1 MTIQIPQGAKTMQL
15 FDMNIDIPE
24 GKTYIDI
31 DDNFLQNKYNQFM
44 QNNQQQNNF
53 NSQEEL
59 ALDGK
64 PMSMYQAPQVS
75 QNEPQEQG
83 VWSKINKG
91 LEDFNNLIDP
101 KRMISEGLDYLSP
114 KVTSG
119 EEGARQKIEDA
130 TNQISGGL
138 LARNFTSLDNEEQK
152 QIFQIAY
159 DEIKKLGYEPFLEIN
174 NGDYKYIGV
183 DKNGKEVDFTPSFR
197 NTLASTKN
205 ELAFS
210 VAGGYAGSLAKTAGQ
225 TIAKKALN
233 YFAPSAIGAG
243 SGAVSDLHSQ
253 SNNTGIEASY
263 MDYAKR
269 FGSAA
274 AEDALAGAVVGSAI
288 KGIGKT
294 YKSVGDLI
302 SSVKTGAQAG
312 KDMIDGMAVKGGNLG
327 NRVIDK
333 ITQKDIPM
341 IGKFTDGGLQNAE
354 TIFNNL
360 TKNVENKKQID
371 ELIAKENPTYLEN
384 GKPTIEILKNIVE
397 QGLNKNNPQFI
408 QDSAKRTSAIL
419 KNISNTLQGV
429 PTTQRREILLKS
441 AQAYPEIGSFLD
453 DVLKADKDASIS
465 FLNIIK
471 EQDEVFKNKIGLNG
485 EFDYKAWQK
494 DNHAYENRINQEYGS
509 AISKLDELNNGN
521 IVLTSED
528 LAKLENFK
536 NNNFLEQD
544 VKNNIQSYLNEIKGK
559 EVSAEQIF
567 GLRTAINKQLN
578 TGNKTY
584 NTKQAYGIVK
594 EILDDALIRNASNK
608 VLAKEILDNANKN
621 FALKENFKESY
632 LGMMKPQE
640 TKEGLT
646 DRLVKGLRNINED
659 KNLENAFK
667 GMNEQER
674 LANETHVMNSL
685 LEKHRIEGVGY
696 DFKSLAKDLEDV
708 NFSSKKI
715 KDAKDV
721 INTYALIYNN
731 NRDLIMTALASSG
744 KKTNSSIATTIHG
757 VFDRILISGIF
768 ARLHALA
775 PFMKSAKEQ
784 ALRNQIL
791 DAIKLAKTN
800 KEVIS
805 NLKNIK
811 IADQEQSRIFKDALD
826 NYIKVDK
833 EQNKILKDALI
844 KEGVIKGDNFFM
856 DKADPKDNSLRFIGK
871 NGKEYTINKDVRNEW
886 MKTFNLKNIDDEYIP
901 NIPKEAKIALKDREI
916 KLTKGSL
923 LKLIEKDRI
932 KYIPHIKE
940 TLESPQVILKDKDD
954 FIFIK
959 NIDNQTYFTSIGKD
973 YETHLTIISNSPKKQ
988 NNIRNKIKNAEVVY
1002 YNNARALPTSRASS
1016 ETNQVSFSDKH
1027 STQAKHKESL
1037 EKYNR
1042 NFYLKHYKDFI
1053 DKSEN
1058 KKIFFKYN
1066 FGDFLDIK
1074 KLEKS
1079 LEKYKESKPQE
1090 IKYKEL
1096 KRGYILDDLL
1106 NVDEDVSYAVVN
1118 KDDLKPSLTRSLS
1131 QFRNKHSN
1139 STISDIRNSFNE
1151 REHFKESSNFD
1162 GIPTIT
1168 KDGLVIAGNHRTT
1181 AIRDLKGEN
1190 LARYIKQAKRVYGED
1205 VFKGFDENKAM
1216 IVRILDKN
1224 DDDTIIRL
1232 SKLSNDGRLSDE
1244 SEKLQAL
1251 GAKYKEKLLK
1261 IENSKINTEK
1271 ELMNFLGSR
1280 DILESKR
1287 ALLDHLMPNI
1297 NDALLSWERRSGGDT
1312 EFSKIL
1318 NDNALN
1324 LLHLKQALNKN
1335 KVFKDNGNSFFS
1347 LFKRAIESINQSN
1360 VYKNNNELYDII
1372 KKYTEP
1378 SLNFEK
1384 EFISSNK
1391 DLQADILGFIIKYN
1405 DTLTNPSE
1413 AFGNKI
1419 KKAIEFIY
1427 DNDSFSLFNNI
1438 KLSNYDVLN
1447 QMLNINITNSI
1458 KYQELLNKAIDN
1470 LSDEKNIIKKLNE
1483 NIKNKKS
1490 VKQRLDEK
1498 IQDDKKAREDILKR
1512 YDNFLKENKDNKLD
1526 FLDKMNLNT
1535 IEYNLTRQMIVNA
1548 KESTNKGVKK
1558 DIPSD
1563 LRGKIEKELNIQPL
1577 KEFGENYAEYYHD
1590 GKGALQ
1596 KLLIE
1601 KQGQVAGAFHRKD
1614 LGDIDLVW
1622 GEVIDKIKHKG
1633 YGLAHIIDKH
1643 PELDLKLISDIVDK
1657 GKLNNQNNIRYRIEY
1672 KNYIIGLSSEYK
1684 GNKRTFIIT
1693 AFERYKG

>member
-114 KVTSG
+114 RVTSG
-119 EEGARQKIEDA
+119 EEGVRQKIEDA

-138 LARNFTSLDNEEQK
+138 LPRIFTSPSNEEQK

-243 SGAVSDLHSQ
+243 SGAMADLHSQ

-302 SSVKTGAQAG
+302 SSAKTGARAG

-471 EQDEVFKNKIGLNG
+471 EQDEVFKNKTGLNG
-485 EFDYKAWQK
+485 EFDVKAWQK
-494 DNHAYENRINQEYGS
+494 DNSSYKKRINNEYAQ
-509 AISKLDELNNGN
+509 AIKSIDELNNGS
-521 IVLTSED
+521 IRLSKED
-528 LAKLENFK
+528 LAKIEEFK

-544 VKNNIQSYLNEIKGK
+544 IKTNISSFLEDAIDKDL
-559 EVSAEQIF
+559 SAEQIF
-567 GLRTAINKQLN
+567 NLRSAINKQLA

-584 NTKQAYGIVK
+584 NTKEAYRLVK
-594 EILDDALIRNASNK
+594 DTLDETMIKNASDK
-608 VLAKEILDNANKN
+608 ELAKKILEDANKN
-621 FALKENFKESY
+621 YALKENFNNSY
-632 LGMMKPQE
+632 LGKIKDQE
-640 TKEGLT
+640 TPEALAQRIANGA
-646 DRLVKGLRNINED
+646 RNINED
-659 KNLENAFK
+659 KDLKRAFE
-667 GMNEQER
+667 GMNEAER
-674 LANETHVMNSL
+674 KANEKHAFNAL
-685 LEKHRIEGVGY
+685 LAKHRIEDIGY
-696 DFKSLAKDLEDV
+696 DFKNLAKDMDNVEFVSKDLKYAKEVV
-708 NFSSKKI
+708 NVYAKI
-715 KDAKDV
+715 
-721 INTYALIYNN
+721 YQNN
-731 NRDLIMTALASSG
+731 KDLIMTALASSG
-744 KKTNSSIATTIHG
+744 KKTNSSIATTIQG
-757 VFDRILISGIF
+757 VFDRILISGVF
-768 ARLHALA
+768 ARIHALV
-775 PFMKSAKEQ
+775 PFLKSAKEQ

-791 DAIKLAKTN
+791 DALKLAKTN

-811 IADQEQSRIFKDALD
+811 IADKEQSRIFKDALD

-856 DKADPKDNSLRFIGK
+856 DKADPSKAKSDLNVKISVSP
-871 NGKEYTINKDVRNEW
+871 NVRNLAKLTNDEIIADLEYLANKHNE
-886 MKTFNLKNIDDEYIP
+886 MFKKPSDVFKLIKEIKENPTFFYKNNRMD
-901 NIPKEAKIALKDREI
+901 IALIAKRLNDN
-916 KLTKGSL
+916 KLG
-923 LKLIEKDRI
+923 KL
-932 KYIPHIKE
+932 
-940 TLESPQVILKDKDD
+940 
-954 FIFIK
+954 
-959 NIDNQTYFTSIGKD
+959 G
-973 YETHLTIISNSPKKQ
+973 
-988 NNIRNKIKNAEVVY
+988 
-1002 YNNARALPTSRASS
+1002 
-1016 ETNQVSFSDKH
+1016 
-1027 STQAKHKESL
+1027 
-1037 EKYNR
+1037 
-1042 NFYLKHYKDFI
+1042 
-1053 DKSEN
+1053 
-1058 KKIFFKYN
+1058 
-1066 FGDFLDIK
+1066 
-1074 KLEKS
+1074 
-1079 LEKYKESKPQE
+1079 
-1090 IKYKEL
+1090 
-1096 KRGYILDDLL
+1096 
-1106 NVDEDVSYAVVN
+1106 VN
-1118 KDDLKPSLTRSLS
+1118 KDTGEVRHVTKVKEKDLTRLEKVSKKNTKENVGIIQTFIQPGSKNDKSL
-1131 QFRNKHSN
+1131 NGLPNNPN
-1139 STISDIRNSFNE
+1139 STQTKPKTNLMDDI
-1151 REHFKESSNFD
+1151 KE
-1162 GIPTIT
+1162 
-1168 KDGLVIAGNHRTT
+1168 
-1181 AIRDLKGEN
+1181 
-1190 LARYIKQAKRVYGED
+1190 
-1205 VFKGFDENKAM
+1205 
-1216 IVRILDKN
+1216 
-1224 DDDTIIRL
+1224 
-1232 SKLSNDGRLSDE
+1232 
-1244 SEKLQAL
+1244 
-1251 GAKYKEKLLK
+1251 
-1261 IENSKINTEK
+1261 
-1271 ELMNFLGSR
+1271 
-1280 DILESKR
+1280 
-1287 ALLDHLMPNI
+1287 
-1297 NDALLSWERRSGGDT
+1297 
-1312 EFSKIL
+1312 
-1318 NDNALN
+1318 
-1324 LLHLKQALNKN
+1324 
-1335 KVFKDNGNSFFS
+1335 
-1347 LFKRAIESINQSN
+1347 
-1360 VYKNNNELYDII
+1360 
-1372 KKYTEP
+1372 
-1378 SLNFEK
+1378 
-1384 EFISSNK
+1384 
-1391 DLQADILGFIIKYN
+1391 
-1405 DTLTNPSE
+1405 
-1413 AFGNKI
+1413 
-1419 KKAIEFIY
+1419 
-1427 DNDSFSLFNNI
+1427 NI
-1438 KLSNYDVLN
+1438 KAKEV
-1447 QMLNINITNSI
+1447 
-1458 KYQELLNKAIDN
+1458 
-1470 LSDEKNIIKKLNE
+1470 KK
-1483 NIKNKKS
+1483 KNKKS

-1498 IQDDKKAREDILKR
+1498 IQNDKKAREERIKKIKQVIARKQKIDKVRDKKNNREIAGKIGTYTLK
-1512 YDNFLKENKDNKLD
+1512 NLIKLKERSEDNK
-1526 FLDKMNLNT
+1526 N
-1535 IEYNLTRQMIVNA
+1535 
-1548 KESTNKGVKK
+1548 
-1558 DIPSD
+1558 
-1563 LRGKIEKELNIQPL
+1563 
-1577 KEFGENYAEYYHD
+1577 
-1590 GKGALQ
+1590 
-1596 KLLIE
+1596 
-1601 KQGQVAGAFHRKD
+1601 
-1614 LGDIDLVW
+1614 
-1622 GEVIDKIKHKG
+1622 
-1633 YGLAHIIDKH
+1633 
-1643 PELDLKLISDIVDK
+1643 
-1657 GKLNNQNNIRYRIEY
+1657 
-1672 KNYIIGLSSEYK
+1672 
-1684 GNKRTFIIT
+1684 
-1693 AFERYKG
+1693 

>member
-1 MTIQIPQGAKTMQL
+1 
-15 FDMNIDIPE
+15 MNIREFLLEKPQENNIISFLQDGSSQSENQDTSEYLSNLKNEAINDFYKNKDKYAKEYEKHNIKDQILTNPL
-24 GKTYIDI
+24 GYIGEYKRDLYDYNKNPSMNADDLSDYI
-31 DDNFLQNKYNQFM
+31 LDKQSKFNSSKPIFADDNEVVRKSNQFM
-44 QNNQQQNNF
+44 RDLGD
-53 NSQEEL
+53 EL
-59 ALDGK
+59 QKSGRGRLLQDDDG
-64 PMSMYQAPQVS
+64 SYWVQ
-75 QNEPQEQG
+75 
-83 VWSKINKG
+83 
-91 LEDFNNLIDP
+91 D
-101 KRMISEGLDYLSP
+101 
-114 KVTSG
+114 
-119 EEGARQKIEDA
+119 
-130 TNQISGGL
+130 
-138 LARNFTSLDNEEQK
+138 
-152 QIFQIAY
+152 
-159 DEIKKLGYEPFLEIN
+159 N
-174 NGDYKYIGV
+174 NGNYSKVQGSTMGNLYRGIRDNGTSVALGTAGAIGGTMLGGGV
-183 DKNGKEVDFTPSFR
+183 GM
-197 NTLASTKN
+197 
-205 ELAFS
+205 
-210 VAGGYAGSLAKTAGQ
+210 VAGGALGASL
-225 TIAKKALN
+225 
-233 YFAPSAIGAG
+233 GAG
-243 SGAVSDLHSQ
+243 YDYYGNTKDTNQDANLKEALILMGENAGLSLIGDAAFAGVVKGARALK
-253 SNNTGIEASY
+253 NTYNMA
-263 MDYAKR
+263 
-269 FGSAA
+269 
-274 AEDALAGAVVGSAI
+274 
-288 KGIGKT
+288 
-294 YKSVGDLI
+294 
-302 SSVKTGAQAG
+302 KTGARAG

-419 KNISNTLQGV
+419 KNISNALQGV

-465 FLNIIK
+465 FLNMIK
-471 EQDEVFKNKIGLNG
+471 GQDEVFKNKTGLNG

-494 DNHAYENRINQEYGS
+494 DNHAYENRIKQEYGS
-509 AISKLDELNNGN
+509 AISKLDELNNGK

-544 VKNNIQSYLNEIKGK
+544 VKNNIQSYLDEIKGK

-584 NTKQAYGIVK
+584 NTKQAYRIVK
-594 EILDDALIRNASNK
+594 EILDDALIRNASDK

-646 DRLVKGLRNINED
+646 HRLVKGLRNINED

-674 LANETHVMNSL
+674 LANETHTMNAL

-744 KKTNSSIATTIHG
+744 KKTNSSIATTIQG
-757 VFDRILISGIF
+757 VFDRILISGVF

-791 DAIKLAKTN
+791 DALKLAKTN

-940 TLESPQVILKDKDD
+940 TLESPQAILKDKDD
-954 FIFIK
+954 FVFIK

-988 NNIRNKIKNAEVVY
+988 NNIKNKMKNAEVVY

-1016 ETNQVSFSDKH
+1016 ETKQVSFSNEN
-1027 STQAKHKESL
+1027 STQTKP
-1037 EKYNR
+1037 
-1042 NFYLKHYKDFI
+1042 
-1053 DKSEN
+1053 
-1058 KKIFFKYN
+1058 KKN
-1066 FGDFLDIK
+1066 LMEDIK
-1074 KLEKS
+1074 
-1079 LEKYKESKPQE
+1079 
-1090 IKYKEL
+1090 
-1096 KRGYILDDLL
+1096 
-1106 NVDEDVSYAVVN
+1106 
-1118 KDDLKPSLTRSLS
+1118 
-1131 QFRNKHSN
+1131 
-1139 STISDIRNSFNE
+1139 
-1151 REHFKESSNFD
+1151 
-1162 GIPTIT
+1162 
-1168 KDGLVIAGNHRTT
+1168 
-1181 AIRDLKGEN
+1181 
-1190 LARYIKQAKRVYGED
+1190 
-1205 VFKGFDENKAM
+1205 
-1216 IVRILDKN
+1216 
-1224 DDDTIIRL
+1224 
-1232 SKLSNDGRLSDE
+1232 
-1244 SEKLQAL
+1244 
-1251 GAKYKEKLLK
+1251 
-1261 IENSKINTEK
+1261 
-1271 ELMNFLGSR
+1271 
-1280 DILESKR
+1280 
-1287 ALLDHLMPNI
+1287 
-1297 NDALLSWERRSGGDT
+1297 
-1312 EFSKIL
+1312 
-1318 NDNALN
+1318 
-1324 LLHLKQALNKN
+1324 
-1335 KVFKDNGNSFFS
+1335 
-1347 LFKRAIESINQSN
+1347 
-1360 VYKNNNELYDII
+1360 
-1372 KKYTEP
+1372 
-1378 SLNFEK
+1378 
-1384 EFISSNK
+1384 
-1391 DLQADILGFIIKYN
+1391 
-1405 DTLTNPSE
+1405 
-1413 AFGNKI
+1413 
-1419 KKAIEFIY
+1419 
-1427 DNDSFSLFNNI
+1427 
-1438 KLSNYDVLN
+1438 
-1447 QMLNINITNSI
+1447 
-1458 KYQELLNKAIDN
+1458 
-1470 LSDEKNIIKKLNE
+1470 E
-1483 NIKNKKS
+1483 NIEAKEVEKKNKKS

-1498 IQDDKKAREDILKR
+1498 IQNDKK
-1512 YDNFLKENKDNKLD
+1512 
-1526 FLDKMNLNT
+1526 
-1535 IEYNLTRQMIVNA
+1535 
-1548 KESTNKGVKK
+1548 G
-1558 DIPSD
+1558 
-1563 LRGKIEKELNIQPL
+1563 
-1577 KEFGENYAEYYHD
+1577 
-1590 GKGALQ
+1590 
-1596 KLLIE
+1596 
-1601 KQGQVAGAFHRKD
+1601 
-1614 LGDIDLVW
+1614 
-1622 GEVIDKIKHKG
+1622 
-1633 YGLAHIIDKH
+1633 
-1643 PELDLKLISDIVDK
+1643 
-1657 GKLNNQNNIRYRIEY
+1657 
-1672 KNYIIGLSSEYK
+1672 
-1684 GNKRTFIIT
+1684 
-1693 AFERYKG
+1693 

>member
-243 SGAVSDLHSQ
+243 SGAMADLHSQ

-302 SSVKTGAQAG
+302 SSAKTGARAG

-419 KNISNTLQGV
+419 KNISNALQGV

-471 EQDEVFKNKIGLNG
+471 EQDEVFKNKTGLNG

-494 DNHAYENRINQEYGS
+494 DNSSYKKRINNEYAQ
-509 AISKLDELNNGN
+509 AIKSIDELNNGS
-521 IVLTSED
+521 IRLSKED
-528 LAKLENFK
+528 LAKIEEFK

-544 VKNNIQSYLNEIKGK
+544 IKTNISSFLEDTIDKDL
-559 EVSAEQIF
+559 SAEQIF
-567 GLRTAINKQLN
+567 NLRSAINKQLA

-584 NTKQAYGIVK
+584 NTKEAYRLVK
-594 EILDDALIRNASNK
+594 DTLDETMIKNASDK
-608 VLAKEILDNANKN
+608 ELAKKILEDANKN
-621 FALKENFKESY
+621 YALKENFNNSY
-632 LGMMKPQE
+632 LGKIKDQE
-640 TKEGLT
+640 TPEALAQRIANGA
-646 DRLVKGLRNINED
+646 RNINED
-659 KNLENAFK
+659 KDLKRAFE
-667 GMNEQER
+667 GMNEAER
-674 LANETHVMNSL
+674 KANEKHAFNAL
-685 LEKHRIEGVGY
+685 LAKHRIEDIGY
-696 DFKSLAKDLEDV
+696 DFKNLAKDMDNVEFVSKDLKYAKEVV
-708 NFSSKKI
+708 NVYAKI
-715 KDAKDV
+715 
-721 INTYALIYNN
+721 YQNN
-731 NRDLIMTALASSG
+731 KDLIMTALASSG
-744 KKTNSSIATTIHG
+744 KKTNSSIATTISG
-757 VFDRILISGIF
+757 VFDRILISGVF
-768 ARLHALA
+768 ARIHALV

-791 DAIKLAKTN
+791 DALKLAKTN

-811 IADQEQSRIFKDALD
+811 IADKEQSRIFKDALD

-856 DKADPKDNSLRFIGK
+856 DKADPSKAKSDYTAKFNVEKWINNVSGILKDEWVVNLKAMAKKHPEMFKNEADVFKVIKEIKDNPTHFFKNYDDEVALIAKPLKDDKVGNIAIKKDSGK
-871 NGKEYTINKDVRNEW
+871 IIHINKTKGKDLERLNRRNKA
-886 MKTFNLKNIDDEYIP
+886 MLTGTP
-901 NIPKEAKIALKDREI
+901 TPAT
-916 KLTKGSL
+916 TKGSTTNVEGDL
-923 LKLIEKDRI
+923 LQHSFKNSTQTKPKTNLMDD
-932 KYIPHIKE
+932 IKE
-940 TLESPQVILKDKDD
+940 
-954 FIFIK
+954 
-959 NIDNQTYFTSIGKD
+959 
-973 YETHLTIISNSPKKQ
+973 
-988 NNIRNKIKNAEVVY
+988 
-1002 YNNARALPTSRASS
+1002 
-1016 ETNQVSFSDKH
+1016 
-1027 STQAKHKESL
+1027 
-1037 EKYNR
+1037 
-1042 NFYLKHYKDFI
+1042 
-1053 DKSEN
+1053 
-1058 KKIFFKYN
+1058 
-1066 FGDFLDIK
+1066 
-1074 KLEKS
+1074 
-1079 LEKYKESKPQE
+1079 
-1090 IKYKEL
+1090 
-1096 KRGYILDDLL
+1096 
-1106 NVDEDVSYAVVN
+1106 
-1118 KDDLKPSLTRSLS
+1118 
-1131 QFRNKHSN
+1131 
-1139 STISDIRNSFNE
+1139 
-1151 REHFKESSNFD
+1151 
-1162 GIPTIT
+1162 
-1168 KDGLVIAGNHRTT
+1168 
-1181 AIRDLKGEN
+1181 
-1190 LARYIKQAKRVYGED
+1190 
-1205 VFKGFDENKAM
+1205 
-1216 IVRILDKN
+1216 
-1224 DDDTIIRL
+1224 
-1232 SKLSNDGRLSDE
+1232 
-1244 SEKLQAL
+1244 
-1251 GAKYKEKLLK
+1251 
-1261 IENSKINTEK
+1261 
-1271 ELMNFLGSR
+1271 
-1280 DILESKR
+1280 
-1287 ALLDHLMPNI
+1287 
-1297 NDALLSWERRSGGDT
+1297 
-1312 EFSKIL
+1312 
-1318 NDNALN
+1318 
-1324 LLHLKQALNKN
+1324 
-1335 KVFKDNGNSFFS
+1335 
-1347 LFKRAIESINQSN
+1347 
-1360 VYKNNNELYDII
+1360 
-1372 KKYTEP
+1372 
-1378 SLNFEK
+1378 
-1384 EFISSNK
+1384 
-1391 DLQADILGFIIKYN
+1391 
-1405 DTLTNPSE
+1405 
-1413 AFGNKI
+1413 
-1419 KKAIEFIY
+1419 
-1427 DNDSFSLFNNI
+1427 NI
-1438 KLSNYDVLN
+1438 KAKEV
-1447 QMLNINITNSI
+1447 
-1458 KYQELLNKAIDN
+1458 
-1470 LSDEKNIIKKLNE
+1470 KK
-1483 NIKNKKS
+1483 KNKKS

-1498 IQDDKKAREDILKR
+1498 IQNDKKASEERIKKIKQVIARKQKIDKVTDKKIAGKIGTHTLK
-1512 YDNFLKENKDNKLD
+1512 NLIKLKERSE
-1526 FLDKMNLNT
+1526 DK
-1535 IEYNLTRQMIVNA
+1535 
-1548 KESTNKGVKK
+1548 
-1558 DIPSD
+1558 
-1563 LRGKIEKELNIQPL
+1563 
-1577 KEFGENYAEYYHD
+1577 
-1590 GKGALQ
+1590 
-1596 KLLIE
+1596 
-1601 KQGQVAGAFHRKD
+1601 
-1614 LGDIDLVW
+1614 
-1622 GEVIDKIKHKG
+1622 
-1633 YGLAHIIDKH
+1633 
-1643 PELDLKLISDIVDK
+1643 
-1657 GKLNNQNNIRYRIEY
+1657 
-1672 KNYIIGLSSEYK
+1672 
-1684 GNKRTFIIT
+1684 
-1693 AFERYKG
+1693 

>member
-114 KVTSG
+114 RVTSG
-119 EEGARQKIEDA
+119 EEGVRQKIEDA

-138 LARNFTSLDNEEQK
+138 LPRIFTSLDNEEQK

-225 TIAKKALN
+225 TIGKKALN

-243 SGAVSDLHSQ
+243 SGAMADLHSQ

-274 AEDALAGAVVGSAI
+274 AEDALAGAVVESAI

-419 KNISNTLQGV
+419 KNISNALQGV

-471 EQDEVFKNKIGLNG
+471 EQDEVFKNKTGLNG

-494 DNHAYENRINQEYGS
+494 DNSSYKKRINNEYAQ
-509 AISKLDELNNGN
+509 AIKSIDELNNGS
-521 IVLTSED
+521 IRLSKED
-528 LAKLENFK
+528 LAKIEEFK

-544 VKNNIQSYLNEIKGK
+544 IKTNISSFLEDTIDKDL
-559 EVSAEQIF
+559 SAEQIF
-567 GLRTAINKQLN
+567 NLRSAINKQLA

-584 NTKQAYGIVK
+584 NTKEAYRLVK
-594 EILDDALIRNASNK
+594 DTLDETMIKNASDK
-608 VLAKEILDNANKN
+608 ELAKKILEDANKN
-621 FALKENFKESY
+621 YALKENFNNSY
-632 LGMMKPQE
+632 LGKIKDQE
-640 TKEGLT
+640 TPEALAQRIANGA
-646 DRLVKGLRNINED
+646 RNINED
-659 KNLENAFK
+659 KDLKRAFE
-667 GMNEQER
+667 GMNEAER
-674 LANETHVMNSL
+674 KANEKHAFNAL
-685 LEKHRIEGVGY
+685 LAKHRIEDIGY
-696 DFKSLAKDLEDV
+696 DFKSLAKDMDNVEFVSKDLKYAKEVV
-708 NFSSKKI
+708 NVYAKI
-715 KDAKDV
+715 
-721 INTYALIYNN
+721 YQNN
-731 NRDLIMTALASSG
+731 KDLIMTALASSG
-744 KKTNSSIATTIHG
+744 KKTNSSIATTIQG
-757 VFDRILISGIF
+757 VFDRILISGVF
-768 ARLHALA
+768 ARLHALV

-791 DAIKLAKTN
+791 DALKLAKTN

-811 IADQEQSRIFKDALD
+811 IADKEQSRIFKDALD

-856 DKADPKDNSLRFIGK
+856 DKADPSKAKSDYTAKFNVEKWINNVSGILKDEWVVNLKAMAKKHPEMFKNEADVFKVIKEIKDNPTHFFKNYDDEVALIAKPLKDDKVGNIAIKKDSGK
-871 NGKEYTINKDVRNEW
+871 IIHINKTKGKDLERLNRRNKA
-886 MKTFNLKNIDDEYIP
+886 MLTGTP
-901 NIPKEAKIALKDREI
+901 TPAT
-916 KLTKGSL
+916 TKGSTTNVEGDL
-923 LKLIEKDRI
+923 LQHSFKNSTQTKPKTNLMDD
-932 KYIPHIKE
+932 IKE
-940 TLESPQVILKDKDD
+940 
-954 FIFIK
+954 
-959 NIDNQTYFTSIGKD
+959 
-973 YETHLTIISNSPKKQ
+973 
-988 NNIRNKIKNAEVVY
+988 
-1002 YNNARALPTSRASS
+1002 
-1016 ETNQVSFSDKH
+1016 
-1027 STQAKHKESL
+1027 
-1037 EKYNR
+1037 
-1042 NFYLKHYKDFI
+1042 
-1053 DKSEN
+1053 
-1058 KKIFFKYN
+1058 
-1066 FGDFLDIK
+1066 
-1074 KLEKS
+1074 
-1079 LEKYKESKPQE
+1079 
-1090 IKYKEL
+1090 
-1096 KRGYILDDLL
+1096 
-1106 NVDEDVSYAVVN
+1106 
-1118 KDDLKPSLTRSLS
+1118 
-1131 QFRNKHSN
+1131 
-1139 STISDIRNSFNE
+1139 
-1151 REHFKESSNFD
+1151 
-1162 GIPTIT
+1162 
-1168 KDGLVIAGNHRTT
+1168 
-1181 AIRDLKGEN
+1181 
-1190 LARYIKQAKRVYGED
+1190 
-1205 VFKGFDENKAM
+1205 
-1216 IVRILDKN
+1216 
-1224 DDDTIIRL
+1224 
-1232 SKLSNDGRLSDE
+1232 
-1244 SEKLQAL
+1244 
-1251 GAKYKEKLLK
+1251 
-1261 IENSKINTEK
+1261 
-1271 ELMNFLGSR
+1271 
-1280 DILESKR
+1280 
-1287 ALLDHLMPNI
+1287 
-1297 NDALLSWERRSGGDT
+1297 
-1312 EFSKIL
+1312 
-1318 NDNALN
+1318 
-1324 LLHLKQALNKN
+1324 
-1335 KVFKDNGNSFFS
+1335 
-1347 LFKRAIESINQSN
+1347 
-1360 VYKNNNELYDII
+1360 
-1372 KKYTEP
+1372 
-1378 SLNFEK
+1378 
-1384 EFISSNK
+1384 
-1391 DLQADILGFIIKYN
+1391 
-1405 DTLTNPSE
+1405 
-1413 AFGNKI
+1413 
-1419 KKAIEFIY
+1419 
-1427 DNDSFSLFNNI
+1427 NI
-1438 KLSNYDVLN
+1438 KAKEV
-1447 QMLNINITNSI
+1447 
-1458 KYQELLNKAIDN
+1458 
-1470 LSDEKNIIKKLNE
+1470 KK
-1483 NIKNKKS
+1483 KNKKS

-1498 IQDDKKAREDILKR
+1498 IQNDKKAREERI
-1512 YDNFLKENKDNKLD
+1512 
-1526 FLDKMNLNT
+1526 
-1535 IEYNLTRQMIVNA
+1535 
-1548 KESTNKGVKK
+1548 KK
-1558 DIPSD
+1558 IKQVIA
-1563 LRGKIEKELNIQPL
+1563 RK
-1577 KEFGENYAEYYHD
+1577 
-1590 GKGALQ
+1590 Q
-1596 KLLIE
+1596 K
-1601 KQGQVAGAFHRKD
+1601 
-1614 LGDIDLVW
+1614 
-1622 GEVIDKIKHKG
+1622 IDKVR
-1633 YGLAHIIDKH
+1633 DK
-1643 PELDLKLISDIVDK
+1643 KIT
-1657 GKLNNQNNIRYRIEY
+1657 GK
-1672 KNYIIGLSSEYK
+1672 
-1684 GNKRTFIIT
+1684 
-1693 AFERYKG
+1693 

>member
-253 SNNTGIEASY
+253 SNNTGIEVSY
-263 MDYAKR
+263 IDYAKR

-384 GKPTIEILKNIVE
+384 GKPTIEILKNIIE

-408 QDSAKRTSAIL
+408 QDSAKRTSVIL
-419 KNISNTLQGV
+419 KNISNALQGV

-471 EQDEVFKNKIGLNG
+471 GQDEVFKNKTGLNG
-485 EFDYKAWQK
+485 EFDVKAWQK
-494 DNHAYENRINQEYGS
+494 DNSSYKKRINNEYAQ
-509 AISKLDELNNGN
+509 AIKSIDELNNGS
-521 IVLTSED
+521 IRLSKED
-528 LAKLENFK
+528 LAKIEEFK

-544 VKNNIQSYLNEIKGK
+544 IKTNISSFLEDTIDKDL
-559 EVSAEQIF
+559 SAEQIF
-567 GLRTAINKQLN
+567 NLRSAINKQLA

-584 NTKQAYGIVK
+584 NTKEAYRLVK
-594 EILDDALIRNASNK
+594 DTLDETMIKNASDK
-608 VLAKEILDNANKN
+608 ELAKKILEDANKN
-621 FALKENFKESY
+621 YALKENFNNSY
-632 LGMMKPQE
+632 LGKIKDQE
-640 TKEGLT
+640 TPEALAQRIANGA
-646 DRLVKGLRNINED
+646 RNINED
-659 KNLENAFK
+659 KDLKRAFE
-667 GMNEQER
+667 GMNEAER
-674 LANETHVMNSL
+674 KANEKHAFNAL
-685 LEKHRIEGVGY
+685 LAKHRIEDIGY
-696 DFKSLAKDLEDV
+696 DFKNLAKDMDNVEFVSKDLKYAKEVV
-708 NFSSKKI
+708 NVYAKI
-715 KDAKDV
+715 
-721 INTYALIYNN
+721 YQNN
-731 NRDLIMTALASSG
+731 KDLIMTALASSG
-744 KKTNSSIATTIHG
+744 KKTNSSIATTTQG
-757 VFDRILISGIF
+757 VFDRILISGVF
-768 ARLHALA
+768 ARIHALV

-791 DAIKLAKTN
+791 DALKLAKTN

-811 IADQEQSRIFKDALD
+811 IADKEQSRIFKDALD

-856 DKADPKDNSLRFIGK
+856 DKADPSKAKSDYTAKFNVEKWINNVSGILKDEWVVNLKAMAKKHPEMFKNEADVFKVIKEIKDNPTHFFKNYDDEVALIAKPLKDDKVGNIAIKKDSGK
-871 NGKEYTINKDVRNEW
+871 IIHINKTKGKDLERLNRRNKA
-886 MKTFNLKNIDDEYIP
+886 MLTGTP
-901 NIPKEAKIALKDREI
+901 TPAT
-916 KLTKGSL
+916 TKGSTTNVEGDL
-923 LKLIEKDRI
+923 LQ
-932 KYIPHIKE
+932 H
-940 TLESPQVILKDKDD
+940 S
-954 FIFIK
+954 FK
-959 NIDNQTYFTSIGKD
+959 N
-973 YETHLTIISNSPKKQ
+973 
-988 NNIRNKIKNAEVVY
+988 
-1002 YNNARALPTSRASS
+1002 
-1016 ETNQVSFSDKH
+1016 
-1027 STQAKHKESL
+1027 STQAKP
-1037 EKYNR
+1037 
-1042 NFYLKHYKDFI
+1042 
-1053 DKSEN
+1053 
-1058 KKIFFKYN
+1058 KKN
-1066 FGDFLDIK
+1066 LMEDIK
-1074 KLEKS
+1074 
-1079 LEKYKESKPQE
+1079 
-1090 IKYKEL
+1090 
-1096 KRGYILDDLL
+1096 
-1106 NVDEDVSYAVVN
+1106 
-1118 KDDLKPSLTRSLS
+1118 
-1131 QFRNKHSN
+1131 
-1139 STISDIRNSFNE
+1139 
-1151 REHFKESSNFD
+1151 
-1162 GIPTIT
+1162 
-1168 KDGLVIAGNHRTT
+1168 
-1181 AIRDLKGEN
+1181 
-1190 LARYIKQAKRVYGED
+1190 
-1205 VFKGFDENKAM
+1205 
-1216 IVRILDKN
+1216 
-1224 DDDTIIRL
+1224 
-1232 SKLSNDGRLSDE
+1232 
-1244 SEKLQAL
+1244 
-1251 GAKYKEKLLK
+1251 
-1261 IENSKINTEK
+1261 
-1271 ELMNFLGSR
+1271 
-1280 DILESKR
+1280 
-1287 ALLDHLMPNI
+1287 
-1297 NDALLSWERRSGGDT
+1297 
-1312 EFSKIL
+1312 
-1318 NDNALN
+1318 
-1324 LLHLKQALNKN
+1324 
-1335 KVFKDNGNSFFS
+1335 
-1347 LFKRAIESINQSN
+1347 
-1360 VYKNNNELYDII
+1360 
-1372 KKYTEP
+1372 
-1378 SLNFEK
+1378 
-1384 EFISSNK
+1384 
-1391 DLQADILGFIIKYN
+1391 
-1405 DTLTNPSE
+1405 
-1413 AFGNKI
+1413 
-1419 KKAIEFIY
+1419 
-1427 DNDSFSLFNNI
+1427 
-1438 KLSNYDVLN
+1438 
-1447 QMLNINITNSI
+1447 
-1458 KYQELLNKAIDN
+1458 
-1470 LSDEKNIIKKLNE
+1470 E
-1483 NIKNKKS
+1483 NIEAKEVEKKNKKS

-1498 IQDDKKAREDILKR
+1498 IQDDKKAREERIKKIKQVIARKQKIDKVTDKKNNREIAGKIGTYTLK
-1512 YDNFLKENKDNKLD
+1512 NLIKLKERSE
-1526 FLDKMNLNT
+1526 DK
-1535 IEYNLTRQMIVNA
+1535 
-1548 KESTNKGVKK
+1548 
-1558 DIPSD
+1558 
-1563 LRGKIEKELNIQPL
+1563 
-1577 KEFGENYAEYYHD
+1577 
-1590 GKGALQ
+1590 
-1596 KLLIE
+1596 
-1601 KQGQVAGAFHRKD
+1601 
-1614 LGDIDLVW
+1614 
-1622 GEVIDKIKHKG
+1622 
-1633 YGLAHIIDKH
+1633 
-1643 PELDLKLISDIVDK
+1643 
-1657 GKLNNQNNIRYRIEY
+1657 
-1672 KNYIIGLSSEYK
+1672 
-1684 GNKRTFIIT
+1684 
-1693 AFERYKG
+1693 

>member
-1 MTIQIPQGAKTMQL
+1 
-15 FDMNIDIPE
+15 MNIREFLLEKPQENNIISFLQDGASQSENQNTSEYLSNLKNEVINDFYKNKDKYAKEYEKYNFKDQNLTNHMGNISEYKRDLYDYNKNPSMNADDLSN
-24 GKTYIDI
+24 YILDKQSKFNASKPI
-31 DDNFLQNKYNQFM
+31 FTDDNEVARKSNQFM
-44 QNNQQQNNF
+44 RDLGD
-53 NSQEEL
+53 EL
-59 ALDGK
+59 QKSGRGRLLQDDDG
-64 PMSMYQAPQVS
+64 SYWVQ
-75 QNEPQEQG
+75 
-83 VWSKINKG
+83 
-91 LEDFNNLIDP
+91 D
-101 KRMISEGLDYLSP
+101 
-114 KVTSG
+114 
-119 EEGARQKIEDA
+119 
-130 TNQISGGL
+130 
-138 LARNFTSLDNEEQK
+138 
-152 QIFQIAY
+152 
-159 DEIKKLGYEPFLEIN
+159 N
-174 NGDYKYIGV
+174 NGNYSKVQGSTMGDLYRGLRDNGASMALGTAGAIGGTMLGGGV
-183 DKNGKEVDFTPSFR
+183 GM
-197 NTLASTKN
+197 
-205 ELAFS
+205 
-210 VAGGYAGSLAKTAGQ
+210 VAGGALGASL
-225 TIAKKALN
+225 
-233 YFAPSAIGAG
+233 GAG
-243 SGAVSDLHSQ
+243 YDYYGNTKDTNQDMNLKEALMLMGENAGLSLIGDAAFAGVAKGARALK
-253 SNNTGIEASY
+253 NTYNMA
-263 MDYAKR
+263 
-269 FGSAA
+269 
-274 AEDALAGAVVGSAI
+274 
-288 KGIGKT
+288 
-294 YKSVGDLI
+294 
-302 SSVKTGAQAG
+302 KTGAQAG

-408 QDSAKRTSAIL
+408 QDSAKRTSTIL
-419 KNISNTLQGV
+419 KNISNSLQGV
-429 PTTQRREILLKS
+429 PTTQRREVLLKA

-465 FLNIIK
+465 FLNMIK
-471 EQDEVFKNKIGLNG
+471 GQDEVFKNKTGLNG

-544 VKNNIQSYLNEIKGK
+544 VKNNIQSYLDEIKGK

-940 TLESPQVILKDKDD
+940 TLESPQAILKDKDD

-988 NNIRNKIKNAEVVY
+988 NNIKNKMKNAEVVY

-1016 ETNQVSFSDKH
+1016 ETKQVSFSNEN
-1027 STQAKHKESL
+1027 STQAKP
-1037 EKYNR
+1037 
-1042 NFYLKHYKDFI
+1042 
-1053 DKSEN
+1053 
-1058 KKIFFKYN
+1058 KKN
-1066 FGDFLDIK
+1066 LMNDIK
-1074 KLEKS
+1074 E
-1079 LEKYKESKPQE
+1079 
-1090 IKYKEL
+1090 
-1096 KRGYILDDLL
+1096 
-1106 NVDEDVSYAVVN
+1106 
-1118 KDDLKPSLTRSLS
+1118 
-1131 QFRNKHSN
+1131 
-1139 STISDIRNSFNE
+1139 
-1151 REHFKESSNFD
+1151 
-1162 GIPTIT
+1162 
-1168 KDGLVIAGNHRTT
+1168 
-1181 AIRDLKGEN
+1181 
-1190 LARYIKQAKRVYGED
+1190 
-1205 VFKGFDENKAM
+1205 
-1216 IVRILDKN
+1216 
-1224 DDDTIIRL
+1224 
-1232 SKLSNDGRLSDE
+1232 
-1244 SEKLQAL
+1244 
-1251 GAKYKEKLLK
+1251 
-1261 IENSKINTEK
+1261 
-1271 ELMNFLGSR
+1271 
-1280 DILESKR
+1280 
-1287 ALLDHLMPNI
+1287 
-1297 NDALLSWERRSGGDT
+1297 
-1312 EFSKIL
+1312 
-1318 NDNALN
+1318 
-1324 LLHLKQALNKN
+1324 
-1335 KVFKDNGNSFFS
+1335 
-1347 LFKRAIESINQSN
+1347 
-1360 VYKNNNELYDII
+1360 
-1372 KKYTEP
+1372 
-1378 SLNFEK
+1378 
-1384 EFISSNK
+1384 
-1391 DLQADILGFIIKYN
+1391 
-1405 DTLTNPSE
+1405 
-1413 AFGNKI
+1413 
-1419 KKAIEFIY
+1419 
-1427 DNDSFSLFNNI
+1427 NI
-1438 KLSNYDVLN
+1438 KAKEV
-1447 QMLNINITNSI
+1447 
-1458 KYQELLNKAIDN
+1458 
-1470 LSDEKNIIKKLNE
+1470 KK
-1483 NIKNKKS
+1483 KNKKS

-1498 IQDDKKAREDILKR
+1498 IQNDKKASEDILKR
-1512 YDNFLKENKDNKLD
+1512 YDNFLKENKDYNLD
-1526 FLDKMNLNT
+1526 FLDNMNLNT
-1535 IEYNLTRQMIVNA
+1535 VEYNLTRQMIINA
-1548 KESTNKGVKK
+1548 KESTNKEVKK
-1558 DIPSD
+1558 DIPSA
-1563 LRGKIEKELNIQPL
+1563 LRGKIEQELNIQPL

-1622 GEVIDKIKHKG
+1622 GDGNFGLSHIVNRREEDFIKQGLNKIEAKNKALNFIKEIENIINNGNVKKGNNRAFIDVKNSRVMV
-1633 YGLAHIIDKH
+1633 A
-1643 PELDLKLISDIVDK
+1643 LDYK
-1657 GKLNNQNNIRYRIEY
+1657 GKD
-1672 KNYIIGLSSEYK
+1672 KK
-1684 GNKRTFIIT
+1684 WIIT
-1693 AFERYKG
+1693 AYNFY

>member
-101 KRMISEGLDYLSP
+101 KRMISEGFDYLSP

-130 TNQISGGL
+130 TNQVSGGL
-138 LARNFTSLDNEEQK
+138 LPRIFTSLDNEEQK

-243 SGAVSDLHSQ
+243 SGAMADLHSQ

-333 ITQKDIPM
+333 ISKTDIPVV
-341 IGKFTDGGLQNAE
+341 GKFTDGGLQNAE

-419 KNISNTLQGV
+419 KSISNSLQGM
-429 PTTQRREILLKS
+429 PTTQRREVLLKA

-465 FLNIIK
+465 FLNMIK
-471 EQDEVFKNKIGLNG
+471 GQDEVFKNKTGLNG

-509 AISKLDELNNGN
+509 AISKLDELNNGK

-536 NNNFLEQD
+536 NNNFLDQD
-544 VKNNIQSYLNEIKGK
+544 VKNNIQGYLDEIKGK

-584 NTKQAYGIVK
+584 NTKQAYRIAK

-640 TKEGLT
+640 TKEGLA

-731 NRDLIMTALASSG
+731 NRGLIMAALASSG
-744 KKTNSSIATTIHG
+744 KKTNSSMATTIQG

-775 PFMKSAKEQ
+775 PLMKSAKEQ

-791 DAIKLAKTN
+791 DALKLAKTN

-856 DKADPKDNSLRFIGK
+856 DKADPSKAKSDYTAKFNVEKWINNVSGILKDEWVVNLKAMAKKHPEMFKNEADVFKVIKEIKDNPTHFFKNYDDEVALIAKPLKDDKVGNIAIKKDSGK
-871 NGKEYTINKDVRNEW
+871 IIHINKTKGKDLERLNRRNKA
-886 MKTFNLKNIDDEYIP
+886 MLTGTP
-901 NIPKEAKIALKDREI
+901 TPAT
-916 KLTKGSL
+916 TKGSTTNVEGDL
-923 LKLIEKDRI
+923 LQ
-932 KYIPHIKE
+932 H
-940 TLESPQVILKDKDD
+940 S
-954 FIFIK
+954 FK
-959 NIDNQTYFTSIGKD
+959 N
-973 YETHLTIISNSPKKQ
+973 
-988 NNIRNKIKNAEVVY
+988 
-1002 YNNARALPTSRASS
+1002 
-1016 ETNQVSFSDKH
+1016 
-1027 STQAKHKESL
+1027 STQAKP
-1037 EKYNR
+1037 
-1042 NFYLKHYKDFI
+1042 
-1053 DKSEN
+1053 
-1058 KKIFFKYN
+1058 KKN
-1066 FGDFLDIK
+1066 LMDDIK
-1074 KLEKS
+1074 E
-1079 LEKYKESKPQE
+1079 
-1090 IKYKEL
+1090 
-1096 KRGYILDDLL
+1096 
-1106 NVDEDVSYAVVN
+1106 
-1118 KDDLKPSLTRSLS
+1118 
-1131 QFRNKHSN
+1131 
-1139 STISDIRNSFNE
+1139 
-1151 REHFKESSNFD
+1151 
-1162 GIPTIT
+1162 
-1168 KDGLVIAGNHRTT
+1168 
-1181 AIRDLKGEN
+1181 
-1190 LARYIKQAKRVYGED
+1190 
-1205 VFKGFDENKAM
+1205 
-1216 IVRILDKN
+1216 
-1224 DDDTIIRL
+1224 
-1232 SKLSNDGRLSDE
+1232 
-1244 SEKLQAL
+1244 
-1251 GAKYKEKLLK
+1251 
-1261 IENSKINTEK
+1261 
-1271 ELMNFLGSR
+1271 
-1280 DILESKR
+1280 
-1287 ALLDHLMPNI
+1287 
-1297 NDALLSWERRSGGDT
+1297 
-1312 EFSKIL
+1312 
-1318 NDNALN
+1318 
-1324 LLHLKQALNKN
+1324 
-1335 KVFKDNGNSFFS
+1335 
-1347 LFKRAIESINQSN
+1347 
-1360 VYKNNNELYDII
+1360 
-1372 KKYTEP
+1372 
-1378 SLNFEK
+1378 
-1384 EFISSNK
+1384 
-1391 DLQADILGFIIKYN
+1391 
-1405 DTLTNPSE
+1405 
-1413 AFGNKI
+1413 
-1419 KKAIEFIY
+1419 
-1427 DNDSFSLFNNI
+1427 NI
-1438 KLSNYDVLN
+1438 KAKEV
-1447 QMLNINITNSI
+1447 
-1458 KYQELLNKAIDN
+1458 
-1470 LSDEKNIIKKLNE
+1470 KK
-1483 NIKNKKS
+1483 KNKKS

-1498 IQDDKKAREDILKR
+1498 IQNDKKASEDILKR
-1512 YDNFLKENKDNKLD
+1512 YDNFLKENKDYNFD
-1526 FLDKMNLNT
+1526 FLDNMNLNT
-1535 IEYNLTRQMIVNA
+1535 VEYNLTRQMIINA

-1558 DIPSD
+1558 DIPSA
-1563 LRGKIEKELNIQPL
+1563 LRGKIEQELNIQPL

-1622 GEVIDKIKHKG
+1622 GDGNFGLSHIVNRREEDFIKQGLNKIEAKNKALNFIKEIENIINNGNVKKGNNRAFIDVKNSRVMV
-1633 YGLAHIIDKH
+1633 A
-1643 PELDLKLISDIVDK
+1643 LDYK
-1657 GKLNNQNNIRYRIEY
+1657 GKD
-1672 KNYIIGLSSEYK
+1672 KK
-1684 GNKRTFIIT
+1684 WIIT
-1693 AFERYKG
+1693 AYNFY